1 MWSDIITNRYLNRLR
16 APAGVEDRSR
26 VERVLASARLVLSA
40 AGLVAISVDRTEPA
54 RYATLAYG
62 VLAAYLACSAAI
74 WVVLRVREEYVPRFQ
89 WMHWVDV
96 IFPVIFT
103 LFTQGP
109 SSPFFLYFTFT
120 VTSTA
125 YRWGFPETVATAT
138 GIAVL
143 VSVEAELIEH
153 SLIQGGFELNRFII
167 RGAYLILIGVLLGFL
182 AEEEKQVRAEN
193 AVITRVVGRARAD
206 HGLRGTMQGL
216 LGEMMQVFASR
227 RVVAT
232 LRQAR
237 SGQAFLWG
245 GERPAGGGENRIES
259 REVSPAEAMRYL
271 FPIAG
276 QAFYAERRGSAWD
289 VVMLNAEGGRM
300 RVEASWKP
308 LGPSVLDEAQSLMG
322 IQVTLGEEWS
332 GRLALLDPRLS
343 ADKLKE
349 LRFAQRLV
357 RQAGPAIY
365 SVYLLRRLRS
375 RAGALERARVA
386 RELHDGAIQ
395 ALIAVEMQV
404 DVLRRQAGG
413 GRVLD
418 LSTPL
423 ERIQRLLQDLVVDL
437 RSLMQQMRPVELKPG
452 QFLDFLADLVTRFR
466 RDRGIAI
473 SFVSEF
479 EEVDLPGRVGR
490 ELVRIVQ
497 EALVNV
503 RKHAGARSV
512 LVRFAAQEGKWKL
525 EIEDDGHGFDFVGRM
540 SLGELEAMHKGP
552 AVIMERVRGIGGEMS
567 IQSLPG
573 RGTHIEITFPQK
585 QVAYA

>member
-1 MWSDIITNRYLNRLR
+1 MWSDIITNRYLSRLG
-16 APAGVEDRSR
+16 APSGLEDRSR

-40 AGLVAISVDRTEPA
+40 AGLVAISVDSTEPT

-62 VLAAYLACSAAI
+62 VLAAYLVCSAAI
-74 WVVLRVREEYVPRFQ
+74 WIVLRVREEYVPRFQ
-89 WMHWVDV
+89 WIHWVDV

-109 SSPFFLYFTFT
+109 SSPFFLFFTFT

-167 RGAYLILIGVLLGFL
+167 RGAYLILIGLLLGFL

-206 HGLRGTMQGL
+206 HGLRGAMQGL
-216 LGEMMQVFASR
+216 LGEMMQVFGSR
-227 RVVAT
+227 RVIAI
-232 LRQAR
+232 LQQAR
-237 SGQAFLWG
+237 SKQIFLWG
-245 GERPAGGGENRIES
+245 GEKAGAGENRIES
-259 REVSPAEAMRYL
+259 REISREEAMRYL
-271 FPIAG
+271 FPAAG
-276 QAFYAERRGSAWD
+276 PTFYAERRGEAWD
-289 VVMLNAEGGRM
+289 ALMLNAEGGRT
-300 RVEASWKP
+300 RAEAAWRP
-308 LGPSVLDEAQSLMG
+308 TVPSVLEEAGSVMG
-322 IQVTLGEEWS
+322 IQVSLGEEWS
-332 GRLALLDPRLS
+332 GRVVLLEPRLS
-343 ADKLKE
+343 RDKLKE
-349 LRFAQRLV
+349 MRFAQRLV

-386 RELHDGAIQ
+386 RELHDGALQ

-404 DVLRRQAGG
+404 DVLRRQAGS
-413 GRVLD
+413 GRTLD
-418 LSTPL
+418 LGGAL
-423 ERIQRLLQDLVVDL
+423 ERIQQLLQDLVVDL
-437 RSLMQQMRPVELKPG
+437 RSLMQQMKPVELKPG
-452 QFLDFLADLVTRFR
+452 QFLDFLADLINRFR
-466 RDRGIAI
+466 RDSGIAI

-497 EALVNV
+497 EALVNI

-512 LVRFAAQEGKWKL
+512 LVRFAAQDGKWKL

-540 SLGELEAMHKGP
+540 SLGELETMHKGP
-552 AVIMERVRGIGGEMS
+552 AVIMERVRGIGGELS

-573 RGTHIEITFPQK
+573 RGTHIEITFPQR

>member
-1 MWSDIITNRYLNRLR
+1 MWSDIITNRYLSRLR
-16 APAGVEDRSR
+16 APSGLEDRSR

-40 AGLVAISVDRTEPA
+40 AGLVAISVDSTEPT

-74 WVVLRVREEYVPRFQ
+74 WIVLRVREEYVPRFQ
-89 WMHWVDV
+89 WIHWVDV

-109 SSPFFLYFTFT
+109 SSPFFLFFTFT

-167 RGAYLILIGVLLGFL
+167 RGAYLILIGLLLGFL

-216 LGEMMQVFASR
+216 LGEMMQVFGSR
-227 RVVAT
+227 RVVAI
-232 LRQAR
+232 LQQAR
-237 SGQAFLWG
+237 SKQIFLWG
-245 GERPAGGGENRIES
+245 GEKAGAGESRIES
-259 REVSPAEAMRYL
+259 REISREEAMRYL
-271 FPIAG
+271 FPAAG
-276 QAFYAERRGSAWD
+276 QAFYAERRGGAWD
-289 VVMLNAEGGRM
+289 ALMLNAEGGRT
-300 RVEASWKP
+300 RAEAAWRP
-308 LGPSVLDEAQSLMG
+308 TVPSVLEEAGSVMG
-322 IQVTLGEEWS
+322 IQVSLGEEWS
-332 GRLALLDPRLS
+332 GRVVLLEPRLS
-343 ADKLKE
+343 RDKLKE
-349 LRFAQRLV
+349 MRFAQRLV

-386 RELHDGAIQ
+386 RELHDGALQ

-404 DVLRRQAGG
+404 DVLRRQAGS
-413 GRVLD
+413 GRTLD
-418 LSTPL
+418 LGGAL
-423 ERIQRLLQDLVVDL
+423 ERIQQLLQDLVVDL
-437 RSLMQQMRPVELKPG
+437 RSLMQQMKPVELKPG
-452 QFLDFLADLVTRFR
+452 QFLDFLADLVNRFR
-466 RDRGIAI
+466 RDSGIAI

-497 EALVNV
+497 EALVNI

-512 LVRFAAQEGKWKL
+512 LVRFAAQDGKWKL

-540 SLGELEAMHKGP
+540 SLGELETMHKGP
-552 AVIMERVRGIGGEMS
+552 AVIMERVRGIGGELS
-567 IQSLPG
+567 IHSLPG
-573 RGTHIEITFPQK
+573 RGTHIEITFPQT